1 MEHLI
6 KKYVYYFG
14 DAKHHGNTFLYFI
27 FTIHQ
32 YYLIQTDL
40 FPDFPVHIKTS
51 RDKASVG
58 FFLIFHH
65 LKIII
70 NEEKRFNIN
79 Y

>member
-6 KKYVYYFG
+6 KQYARYFG
-14 DAKHHGNTFLYFI
+14 EDKHHRNTFLYFNSI
-27 FTIHQ
+27 IHL

-40 FPDFPVHIKTS
+40 FPDLPVNKKTN

-65 LKIII
+65 LKITI